1 MTNNFEIILF
11 DLFDVG
17 RSVDLDRV
25 RQLTASST
33 ETAPVTGRDTPESL
47 DLPHPVMVPLD
58 RMGPSELSATGAA
71 SADGPVF
78 TNLALQARVFEEGV
92 VSMMLRLEL
101 RCELDQLH
109 LLRNRLLPLAEGAMT
124 SDEFMRQRFH
134 ELRLRI
140 AKAITSGQYIFD
152 DLESEGYR
160 VYALTDPVGDPAV
173 FVKEHRDY
181 LAAFLLGE
189 DPSVNLHESQVQI
202 TLGHPFS
209 FRGDD
214 LVIFDMDRCFIIDS
228 RRDYEDLLLITE
240 HANYQMLELRTL
252 DKLLDR
258 RLDVAERE
266 AAKLLRR
273 KRFRMSSAGFKLS
286 DLQPLRLDA
295 LFILNGL
302 ENSSKIVGDFYLCQ
316 IYDHLCGLFNTAGWK
331 SNIERSLETLQ
342 DIYSM
347 AKGESNEQTLL
358 FLEAVVVLLIAVEV
372 VIFLIAGK

>member
-1 MTNNFEIILF
+1 MPHAFEIILF
-11 DLFDVG
+11 SLFDVG
-17 RSVDLDRV
+17 RSVDLEKV
-25 RQLTASST
+25 RRLTAASHD
-33 ETAPVTGRDTPESL
+33 AGPVTGRDTPDFL
-47 DLPHPVMVPLD
+47 DLPHPVIVQLD
-58 RMGPSELSATGAA
+58 RLDAAALGGSHAGAE
-71 SADGPVF
+71 F
-78 TNLALQARVFEEGV
+78 TALNLRARVFEDGV
-92 VSMMLRLEL
+92 VSLMLRLET

-109 LLRNRLLPLAEGAMT
+109 LLRVQGFEVEGKRSTA
-124 SDEFMRQRFH
+124 DELMRHRFREFYH
-134 ELRLRI
+134 RI
-140 AKAITSGQYIFD
+140 APAITAGQYIFD
-152 DLESEGYR
+152 DLESESYR
-160 VYALTDPVGDPAV
+160 VYALTDTVGDAAA
-173 FVKEHRDY
+173 FVQANRDY

-189 DPSVNLHESQVQI
+189 DPSIRLHESQVQI

-258 RLDVAERE
+258 RLDMAEKE
-266 AAKLLRR
+266 AAKLLQR
-273 KRFRMSSAGFKLS
+273 KKFRMKSASFKLS

-302 ENSSKIVGDFYLCQ
+302 ENSSKIIGDFYLCQ
-316 IYDHLCGLFNTAGWK
+316 IYDHLCHLFNTAGWK

-342 DIYSM
+342 DIYAM

-358 FLEAVVVLLIAVEV
+358 FLELVVVLLIAVEV
-372 VIFLIAGK
+372 VVFLIGGK